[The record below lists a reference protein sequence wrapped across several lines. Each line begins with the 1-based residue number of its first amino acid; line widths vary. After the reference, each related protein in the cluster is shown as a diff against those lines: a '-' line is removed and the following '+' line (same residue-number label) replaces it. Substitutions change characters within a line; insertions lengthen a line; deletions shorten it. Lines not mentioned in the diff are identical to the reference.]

1 MKKVMIIILVL
12 AAITGQAQ
20 TKIEQLKAKRAEVLA
35 LKTSIDFEN
44 ISPDSL
50 IFKRPVLSI
59 GRDQLYNTV
68 FYLRVNN
75 QNFKLSAFYATIVTV
90 TGEQYHLIGRGDSIQ
105 CVPQNSNEAI
115 FTISPK

>member
-1 MKKVMIIILVL
+1 MKKLMIIILVL
-12 AAITGQAQ
+12 AAIAGQAQ

-35 LKTSIDFEN
+35 LKTSIDFKN
-44 ISPDSL
+44 LNPDSL
-50 IFKRPVLSI
+50 IFKRPVLLI

-75 QNFKLSAFYATIVTV
+75 QNFKLSAFVATIETV

-105 CVPQNSNEAI
+105 CIPRDSNEPI
-115 FTISPK
+115 FIIK

>member
-1 MKKVMIIILVL
+1 MKKFIIIALVL

-20 TKIEQLKAKRAEVLA
+20 DKIEQLKAKRAEVIA

-44 ISPDSL
+44 FNPDSL

-75 QNFKLSAFYATIVTV
+75 QNFKLSAFVATIETV
-90 TGEQYHLIGRGDSIQ
+90 TGEQYHLIARGDSIQ
-105 CVPQNSNEAI
+105 CIAKDSNEPI
-115 FTISPK
+115 FIIK